1 MLTIDRNEA
10 ARQDGESRESVALVP
25 LVHGPEYRSPPP
37 RSVRPDASFVA
48 HLIATAEQVP
58 QTRHLRRAATA
69 DALSAYATHQHPTV
83 SAAGRTRQ
91 VI

>member
-10 ARQDGESRESVALVP
+10 TRQDDESRESVALVP
-25 LVHGPEYRSPPP
+25 LAPGPEHRSAMR
-37 RSVRPDASFVA
+37 RSIRPDASFVA

-58 QTRHLRRAATA
+58 QTRHLRRAAPA
-69 DALSAYATHQHPTV
+69 DALSAYATHLHPTV

-91 VI
+91 II